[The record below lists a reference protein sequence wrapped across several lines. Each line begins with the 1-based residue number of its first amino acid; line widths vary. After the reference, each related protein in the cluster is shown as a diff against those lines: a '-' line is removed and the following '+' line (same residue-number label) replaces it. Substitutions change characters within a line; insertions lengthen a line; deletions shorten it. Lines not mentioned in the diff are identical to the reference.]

1 MFSFMQSDFKSTQQL
16 TAVRMRI
23 FARYFLGRYSDI
35 RVKLQGKAKTFQDCL
50 KRQNLSCS
58 PRGPSGDGKANQTS
72 EDNDPAEGGTE
83 GGEQAE
89 VGDHCHDQSEDL

>member
-1 MFSFMQSDFKSTQQL
+1 
-16 TAVRMRI
+16 MRI

-35 RVKLQGKAKTFQDCL
+35 RVKLEGRAKTFQDCF
-50 KRQNLSCS
+50 KRQNLPCS
-58 PRGPSGDGKANQTS
+58 PSRPAGDGKANQTS

-89 VGDHCHDQSEDL
+89 VSDHGHDQREDLRERKDGLEER